1 LLISLTLTFVC
12 RVARGGYCL
21 SLFVLESP
29 CAAYGRKHQVCASA
43 DLRIGWWVCMF
54 LAAWTLR
61 AVPSLVLARLP
72 FCKPGVLI
80 GYGCSDLAG
89 VWFVTGLLWHPG
101 LGVAGCLSGC
111 VRLVCQCAGAIK
123 KLYTR
128 RAGLS
133 VVRFTCASAVAHGSY
148 WCCAAP

>member
-1 LLISLTLTFVC
+1 
-12 RVARGGYCL
+12 
-21 SLFVLESP
+21 
-29 CAAYGRKHQVCASA
+29 
-43 DLRIGWWVCMF
+43 MF

-123 KLYTR
+123 KTIHKTR
-128 RAGLS
+128 R
-133 VVRFTCASAVAHGSY
+133 VVSSTLYVCERGSSWFVLVLRSSLAIAALAVSR
-148 WCCAAP
+148 

>member
-1 LLISLTLTFVC
+1 MLISLTLTFVC

-29 CAAYGRKHQVCASA
+29 CAACGRKHQVCASA

-89 VWFVTGLLWHPG
+89 VWFVTGLLWYPG
-101 LGVAGCLSGC
+101 LGVVVVCLGVSDWC
-111 VRLVCQCAGAIK
+111 VSVRARSK
-123 KLYTR
+123 NYTR
-128 RAGLS
+128 DAQG
-133 VVRFTCASAVAHGSY
+133 CE
-148 WCCAAP
+148 